1 MAPFAKIPQDED
13 NSSRFPFQ
21 TKDNSLHMP

>member
-1 MAPFAKIPQDED
+1 MALFAKIPQDED
-13 NSSRFPFQ
+13 DSSRFHFQ